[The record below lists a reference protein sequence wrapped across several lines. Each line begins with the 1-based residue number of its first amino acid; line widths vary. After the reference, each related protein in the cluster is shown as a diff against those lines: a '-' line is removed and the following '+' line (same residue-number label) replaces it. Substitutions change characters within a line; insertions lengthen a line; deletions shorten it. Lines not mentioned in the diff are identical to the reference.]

1 MTTSDITDYIQK
13 MERLI
18 HMQQIE
24 LDKTRNLLGRA
35 ILANGGSIE
44 APMIEYAPENYIQFE
59 FREVRITMEVLPQP
73 FKSDYERI
81 TELKKEL
88 NL

>member
-1 MTTSDITDYIQK
+1 MNTSDITNYIQK
-13 MERLI
+13 MHVLI
-18 HMQQIE
+18 KMQEME
-24 LDKTRNLLGRA
+24 LDKTRNLLGRV
-35 ILANGGSIE
+35 IIANGGSIE

-59 FREVRITMEVLPQP
+59 FKDEHITMEVLPQP